1 MIWRGPNSPIL
12 ELPPTRSVKH
22 GLDCAETGRRTASRC
37 GARVSSLVAA
47 VLIWAA
53 LLVAPTAA
61 AESTPDP
68 GVDALADLE
77 YKREVLMYC
86 GISDPDAVRGFL
98 DRQSALVERYSLNR
112 EMLLDAASTARQR
125 AYAEWQNR
133 GLGGFRGWCRNE
145 GSEYAAILRGYVIDS
160 D

>member
-1 MIWRGPNSPIL
+1 LGKV
-12 ELPPTRSVKH
+12 EY
-22 GLDCAETGRRTASRC
+22 GLVSAGTGRQSLSRRN
-37 GARVSSLVAA
+37 ARLPSRYA
-47 VLIWAA
+47 AA
-53 LLVAPTAA
+53 LILTSLLIAPTAT
-61 AESTPDP
+61 AESTPNN
-68 GVDALADLE
+68 GVHALADLE

-86 GISDPDAVRGFL
+86 GISDPNAVKGFL
-98 DRQSALVERYSLNR
+98 DRQSALVDRHSLSH
-112 EMLLDAASTARQR
+112 EMLLDAASIARQR